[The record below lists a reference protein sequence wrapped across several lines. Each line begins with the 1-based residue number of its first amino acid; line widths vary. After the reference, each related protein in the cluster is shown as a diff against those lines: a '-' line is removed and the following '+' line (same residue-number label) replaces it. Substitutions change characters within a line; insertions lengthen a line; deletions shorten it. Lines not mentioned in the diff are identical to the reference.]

1 MKKFRKEVYKPLFLW
16 YNIYRKEREI
26 KIMKK
31 EINLKLILAIAI
43 ASLVII
49 GLYVGDYFWVETYK
63 SVPVYDQ
70 HIFGNDLATYLIYD
84 HIVTGIAALLV
95 MTTINLS
102 IYTIFR
108 KK

>member
-1 MKKFRKEVYKPLFLW
+1 ML

-43 ASLVII
+43 VSLVII
-49 GLYVGDYFWVETYK
+49 GLYVGDYFWVESYK
-63 SVPVYDQ
+63 SVPVYYQ
-70 HIFGNDLATYLIYD
+70 HVFGNDLATYLIYD
-84 HIVTGIAALLV
+84 HMVTGSAALLV
-95 MTTINLS
+95 MTIINLS

>member
-1 MKKFRKEVYKPLFLW
+1 M

-31 EINLKLILAIAI
+31 EINLKLILAIDI
-43 ASLVII
+43 VSLVII
-49 GLYVGDYFWVETYK
+49 CLYVGDYFWVESYN
-63 SVPVYDQ
+63 SVPVYYQ

-84 HIVTGIAALLV
+84 HIVTGSATLLV
-95 MTTINLS
+95 MTTINLA

>member
-1 MKKFRKEVYKPLFLW
+1 ML

-43 ASLVII
+43 VSLVII
-49 GLYVGDYFWVETYK
+49 CLYVGDYFWVESYK
-63 SVPVYDQ
+63 SVPVYYQ
-70 HIFGNDLATYLIYD
+70 HVFGNDLATYLIYD
-84 HIVTGIAALLV
+84 HMVTGSAALLV
-95 MTTINLS
+95 MTIINVS
-102 IYTIFR
+102 IYITFR

>member
-1 MKKFRKEVYKPLFLW
+1 ML

-31 EINLKLILAIAI
+31 EINLKLIIAI
-43 ASLVII
+43 VSLVII
-49 GLYVGDYFWVETYK
+49 CLYVGDYFWVESYK
-63 SVPVYDQ
+63 SVPVYYQ
-70 HIFGNDLATYLIYD
+70 HVFGNDLATYLIYD
-84 HIVTGIAALLV
+84 HMVTGSAALLV
-95 MTTINLS
+95 MTIINVS

>member
-1 MKKFRKEVYKPLFLW
+1 M

-43 ASLVII
+43 ASLAII
-49 GLYVGDYFWVETYK
+49 GLYVGDYFLVESYYK
-63 SVPVYDQ
+63 SVPVYYQ
-70 HIFGNDLATYLIYD
+70 HIFGNDLATYFIYD

-95 MTTINLS
+95 MTTINLA

-108 KK
+108 KN

>member
-1 MKKFRKEVYKPLFLW
+1 M

-43 ASLVII
+43 VSLVII
-49 GLYVGDYFWVETYK
+49 CLYVGDYFWVESYK
-63 SVPVYDQ
+63 AVPVYYK
-70 HIFGNDLATYLIYD
+70 HVFGNDLATYLICD

-95 MTTINLS
+95 MTTINLA
-102 IYTIFR
+102 IYTNFR
-108 KK
+108 K

>member
-1 MKKFRKEVYKPLFLW
+1 ML

-49 GLYVGDYFWVETYK
+49 GLYVGDYFWVESYK
-63 SVPVYDQ
+63 AVPVYYQ
-70 HIFGNDLATYLIYD
+70 HVFGNDLATYLIYD
-84 HIVTGIAALLV
+84 HMVTGSAALLV
-95 MTTINLS
+95 MTTINLA